1 MEFIKTKENGTEINV
16 IFSCGKYI
24 FVSAWAGLVAIA
36 TRTSEPGSDSAVFRV
51 EHSLYI
57 SERLI
62 KRVINKSENK
72 YTAVSVSYDF
82 DLYAPNSCPVSL
94 PYSLN
99 VDIVRK

>member
-16 IFSCGKYI
+16 IFSCGKYF

-36 TRTSEPGSDSAVFRV
+36 TRTSEPGADSAAFHV
-51 EHSLYI
+51 ERSLYI
-57 SERLI
+57 SEQLV

-82 DLYAPNSCPVSL
+82 DLYAPDGLPVGL
-94 PYSLN
+94 PYGL
-99 VDIVRK
+99 DIDIIRK